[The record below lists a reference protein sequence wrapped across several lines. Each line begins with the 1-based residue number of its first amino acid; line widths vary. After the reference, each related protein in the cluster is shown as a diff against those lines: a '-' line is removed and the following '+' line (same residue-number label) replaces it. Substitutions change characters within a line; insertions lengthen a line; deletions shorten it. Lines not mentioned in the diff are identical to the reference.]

1 MNDNQLEM
9 LIRSILT
16 ETLSGEMA
24 KQPNA
29 TAQPSAVTCQGPIAI
44 FSDVDSA
51 IKSARQAYLQYHQ
64 LPLKCRSAIIQALR
78 TELADVITELA
89 ERAVEETGMG
99 NVADKILK
107 NRLALEKTP
116 GVEDLT
122 TTALT
127 GDDGMVLFEYSPFG
141 VIGSITP
148 STNPSETIIN
158 NSISMLAAG
167 NAIYFSPHPGAK
179 ALSIWLI
186 EKIEALIFQTCG
198 VRNLVVTVAEP
209 SFANTE
215 KMMAHP
221 DIAVLSVTGG
231 PAIVSM
237 ALKSGK
243 KTIGAGAGNPPCLVD
258 ESAEIVKAAQ
268 DIVSGASLDNNL
280 PCIAEKAVVVVE
292 SVADALVAQMRSYGA
307 HLISEPEQVR
317 ALKAACIIDG
327 AINRTL
333 IGQSAQTI
341 LQAAGLHCPAT
352 APKLLIVETPCDD
365 PLMRLEQLMPVLPI
379 ARVRDFEQAVAV
391 ALQVEGGL
399 HHTATMHSQNVSRLN
414 KVAQLMQTSIF
425 VKNGPS
431 YAGIGFGAEG
441 FNTFTIATPTG
452 EGTTSARTFCR
463 LRRCTLTN
471 GFSIR

>member
-1 MNDNQLEM
+1 MSDQSSTISSEQLEG
-9 LIRSILT
+9 LIRSILSEKLT
-16 ETLSGEMA
+16 APAQSQTAASGD
-24 KQPNA
+24 
-29 TAQPSAVTCQGPIAI
+29 IAI
-44 FSDVDSA
+44 FADVDSA
-51 IKSARQAYLQYHQ
+51 ICAARQAYLQYHQ
-64 LPLKCRSAIIQALR
+64 LPLKCRTAIITAIREQ
-78 TELADVITELA
+78 LADDVTQLS

-99 NVADKILK
+99 NVGDKILK

-116 GVEDLT
+116 GVEDLK

-148 STNPSETIIN
+148 STNPTETIIN

-179 ALSIWLI
+179 NLSIWLI
-186 EKIEALIFQTCG
+186 EKIEALIYKTCG
-198 VRNLVVTVAEP
+198 VRNLVVTVADP
-209 SFANTE
+209 SFDNTQ

-221 DIAVLSVTGG
+221 DIAVLAVTGG
-231 PAIVSM
+231 PAIVTM

-258 ESAEIVKAAQ
+258 ETAEIVKAAQ

-280 PCIAEKAVVVVE
+280 PCIAEKAVVVVDA
-292 SVADALVAQMRSYGA
+292 VADQLIAQMREYGA
-307 HLISEPEQVR
+307 LLISEPQQVS
-317 ALKAACIIDG
+317 ALKAACVVDG
-327 AINRTL
+327 KINRKL
-333 IGQSAQTI
+333 IGKDPQVI
-341 LQAAGLHCPAT
+341 LQTAGLHCPAK
-352 APKLLIVETPCDD
+352 APKLLIVETPADD
-365 PLMRLEQLMPVLPI
+365 PLMMLEQLMPVLPI
-379 ARVRDFEQAVAV
+379 ARVADFEQGL
-391 ALQVEGGL
+391 ALALKVEGGL

-431 YAGIGFGAEG
+431 YAGIGYGAEG

-452 EGTTSARTFCR
+452 EGTTSAKTFCR